1 MARRTDIIGSL
12 RAVSCSQPDQAD
24 PLRSEK
30 SAELAIALNPTRPT
44 RCAGDKRRACDRPQ
58 PDQAD
63 PLRSEKRRA
72 CDRP

>member
-44 RCAGDKRRACDRPQ
+44 RCAG
-58 PDQAD
+58 
-63 PLRSEKRRA
+63 EKRRA